1 MEENEMRGKRNLFYP
16 YLFRIFI
23 SKWQRY
29 LTFSIDEQIT
39 SLTLKVIDSQLDLML
54 HVVE

>member
-1 MEENEMRGKRNLFYP
+1 MEENEMRRRRNLFYP